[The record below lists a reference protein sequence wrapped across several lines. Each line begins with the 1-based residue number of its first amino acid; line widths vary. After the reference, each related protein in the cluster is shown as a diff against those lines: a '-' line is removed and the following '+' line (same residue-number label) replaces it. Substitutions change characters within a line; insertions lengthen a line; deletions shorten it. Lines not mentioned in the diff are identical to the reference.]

1 MKIDNLWE
9 KLSLPAKQIVA
20 FKKDIAE
27 GKVPELP
34 FFIIGQ
40 EKLKDAIKNKIEEID
55 SERMVTNLIIADFGN
70 GKTNLLKYL
79 QLFFN
84 THSQYHVSV
93 EYSRADIERTD
104 LVLFLLKIIQ
114 DKYIDK
120 IVDFIQ
126 EFSEISTIGRFTNN
140 FESNFREIK
149 DYTELLFKKENSR
162 EEIIE
167 IFYLGTGRFYNK
179 RHFDKWE
186 IEQIRDFNR
195 REILVLFLNILSEA
209 STYLIFA
216 IDEIEK
222 IREKSKLRFNH
233 FLTSYRELVDLFNQ
247 INGHYLIVSFTTGI
261 GESEISTAND
271 ALYTRIKP
279 DILQIAPLTK
289 KKDIE
294 SLISYLDELFG
305 TGKNVDEI
313 FSTYLKNK
321 SPNNRLAI
329 QRISSLL
336 YAQDADESLE
346 EILKTYE
353 LEDEFNETLE
363 RLEDEDAFKNLHRK
377 FFDPLEFYLESVESE
392 GNLKKQERYYID
404 DLSERISYFIFNNY
418 LEDFQ
423 NERVKI
429 EKLRDEYPEYAITI
443 FSPEKLELTFS
454 ELQLSD
460 YENIEII
467 DYDPKSLF
475 VLLELYRD
483 NYDLQP
489 TLNELIIKYTKQK
502 I

>member
-9 KLSLPAKQIVA
+9 KLSLPATHIVA

-40 EKLKDAIKNKIEEID
+40 EKLKAAVKSKIEEID
-55 SERMVTNLIIADFGN
+55 SDRMVTNLIIADFGN

-84 THSQYHVSV
+84 TYDSYNISV

-104 LVLFLLKIIQ
+104 IVLFLLKILQ

-120 IVDFIQ
+120 IVDFVQ
-126 EFSEISTIGRFTNN
+126 GFSDIDSIGLFTNN
-140 FESNFREIK
+140 FESNFREIEE
-149 DYTELLFKKENSR
+149 YTKLLFREGNSR

-179 RHFDKWE
+179 RYFDRWK
-186 IEQIRDFNR
+186 IDQIRDFNR
-195 REILVLFLNILSEA
+195 REILVLFLNILSKA
-209 STYLIFA
+209 NTYLVFA

-247 INGHYLIVSFTTGI
+247 IKGHYLMVSFTTGV

-279 DILQIAPLTK
+279 DILQIAPLTTK
-289 KKDIE
+289 QDIE
-294 SLISYLDELFG
+294 SLITYLNELFA
-305 TGKNVDEI
+305 TGKNVDDI
-313 FSTYLKNK
+313 FSAYSKNK

-336 YAQDADESLE
+336 YAQETDESLE
-346 EILKTYE
+346 EILKKSG
-353 LEDEFNETLE
+353 LEEEFNETLA
-363 RLEDEDAFKNLHRK
+363 RLEDEEAFKNLHRK

-392 GNLKKQERYYID
+392 GNVKKQDRYYID

-418 LEDFQ
+418 LEDFN
-423 NERVKI
+423 NERIKI
-429 EKLRDEYPEYAITI
+429 EKLRSENPEHAIAI

-454 ELQLSD
+454 ELGLHD
-460 YENIEII
+460 ENVEII

-489 TLNELIIKYTKQK
+489 TLNELIIQYTKQK